1 MLSHIRLVI
10 NLGKII
16 MLKRHFSVVLL
27 CLLASACQS
36 TNSEHSSTPQNSV
49 QITQQELD
57 SLKESAA
64 QWQQAKPSIDRLIA
78 IENDLNL
85 LITQLNDLAKSQT
98 ENQAKSSP
106 VSEQVVESVDVKSN
120 AYTEQPL
127 FALQVAS
134 VTETARLTRS
144 LEELKSKAPSMFTGQ
159 FAVNVEAVEV
169 NNVVYHR
176 LKIGAYK
183 EKQMAEKD
191 CQLLK
196 QKEVNC
202 LVTQYTNKPFS
213 GM

>member
-1 MLSHIRLVI
+1 
-10 NLGKII
+10 
-16 MLKRHFSVVLL
+16 
-27 CLLASACQS
+27 
-36 TNSEHSSTPQNSV
+36 
-49 QITQQELD
+49 
-57 SLKESAA
+57 
-64 QWQQAKPSIDRLIA
+64 
-78 IENDLNL
+78 
-85 LITQLNDLAKSQT
+85 
-98 ENQAKSSP
+98 
-106 VSEQVVESVDVKSN
+106 
-120 AYTEQPL
+120 
-127 FALQVAS
+127 
-134 VTETARLTRS
+134 
-144 LEELKSKAPSMFTGQ
+144 MFTGQ